1 MIAWERGKLRK
12 SGIRTGLHSQ
22 LLEMGALVMGLV
34 FLLVGLISIVGLI
47 GFSTSVPSTL
57 LGINSARGFGK
68 FR

>member
-1 MIAWERGKLRK
+1 
-12 SGIRTGLHSQ
+12 
-22 LLEMGALVMGLV
+22 MGLVVMSFV
-34 FLLVGLISIVGLI
+34 FLLVGLISLAGLI